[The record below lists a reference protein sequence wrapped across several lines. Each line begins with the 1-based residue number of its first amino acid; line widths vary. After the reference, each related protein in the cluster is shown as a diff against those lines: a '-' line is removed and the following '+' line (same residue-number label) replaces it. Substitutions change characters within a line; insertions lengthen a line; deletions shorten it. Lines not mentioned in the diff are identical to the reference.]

1 MNESMSNREFI
12 VQFSAFVSLIDCKY
26 GHFSSVF
33 GILTLFNGGGT
44 TNFKKRLPI
53 FVIKN
58 QKTTNKNL
66 TMY

>member
-12 VQFSAFVSLIDCKY
+12 VQFSAFMSLIDCKY

-33 GILTLFNGGGT
+33 GILTLFKSGDN
-44 TNFKKRLPI
+44 NFKKRLPI
-53 FVIKN
+53 FAKKY